1 MCRLSDGCF
10 GVLLVRTASLRH
22 TGTYSQTDCHQ
33 MQQWRLIR
41 RDELG
46 DRFTQSL
53 SESGEEI
60 ERDDNERA
68 VGLFVL
74 IRVGFCL
81 LILGESRVNDGKA
94 SLVDGLSVFGECSRG
109 SDRDGR
115 ETLPVSIVQSS
126 RDIPRAKGR
135 DRHPGH
141 LA

>member
-1 MCRLSDGCF
+1 
-10 GVLLVRTASLRH
+10 
-22 TGTYSQTDCHQ
+22 

-46 DRFTQSL
+46 DQFTQSL
-53 SESGEEI
+53 SESGEKV

-74 IRVGFCL
+74 IWVGLCL
-81 LILGESRVNDGKA
+81 LILGESGMDDGKA
-94 SLVDGLSVFGECSRG
+94 SLVDGLSVLGECSRG
-109 SDRDGR
+109 SNRDGR

-126 RDIPRAKGR
+126 RDVPRAKGR
-135 DRHPGH
+135 DLHPGP